1 MQFGHSCAPSFHHS
15 PLSTRFV
22 RHLGHVTF
30 SIIMVM
36 VNRTKVLC
44 QHKQP
49 KWVIYWFLET
59 IFVIQGLL
67 SVVYVVAMIIL
78 ILSVIGEP
86 ISGADCTMVRT
97 QGNGMVLRMPGM
109 QGAECWVEESDGGEN
124 KLWGMRG
131 SFSPKELNEHPPR

>member
-1 MQFGHSCAPSFHHS
+1 
-15 PLSTRFV
+15 
-22 RHLGHVTF
+22 
-30 SIIMVM
+30 MVM

-109 QGAECWVEESDGGEN
+109 QGAECWIEKSDGREN

-131 SFSPKELNEHPPR
+131 SFFSQRIEQAPSSLTSVEFSLAKMTVPWQRLFLELESLRYG

>member
-1 MQFGHSCAPSFHHS
+1 
-15 PLSTRFV
+15 
-22 RHLGHVTF
+22 
-30 SIIMVM
+30 MVM

-131 SFSPKELNEHPPR
+131 SFFSQRIEQAPPSLTSVEFSLAKMTVPWQRLCLELESLRYG